1 MADPLDQ
8 TSLNVVAQ
16 SADACL
22 FCLEMRGGK
31 LRSLAKPDD
40 CRRVLRATPP
50 AAFLMPPRISG
61 LYFTPLRTYSAPI
74 PFGPCSLCPDKESMS
89 ISVVL
94 RLIGVFPTACTAS
107 V

>member
-1 MADPLDQ
+1 VRQDRLTIDVLKCDIGCVWQPVLLITVNEAMADALDQ

-50 AAFLMPPRISG
+50 AAFLMPP
-61 LYFTPLRTYSAPI
+61 P
-74 PFGPCSLCPDKESMS
+74 E
-89 ISVVL
+89 
-94 RLIGVFPTACTAS
+94 
-107 V
+107 

>member
-1 MADPLDQ
+1 VRQDRLTIYVLKCDIGCVWQPILLITVNEAMADPLDQ

-50 AAFLMPPRISG
+50 AAFLMTPPNERFV
-61 LYFTPLRTYSAPI
+61 LYAFANI
-74 PFGPCSLCPDKESMS
+74 
-89 ISVVL
+89 
-94 RLIGVFPTACTAS
+94 
-107 V
+107 